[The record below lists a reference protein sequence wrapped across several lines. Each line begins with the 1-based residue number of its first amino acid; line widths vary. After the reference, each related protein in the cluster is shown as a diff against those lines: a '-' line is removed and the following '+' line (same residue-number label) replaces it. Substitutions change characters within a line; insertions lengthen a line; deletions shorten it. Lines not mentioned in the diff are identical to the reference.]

1 MTSDRTG
8 LKSGRVFL
16 VLAGL
21 LTGLLVAFAANAV
34 MLWKSQESLPN
45 DWRYFNSLSLVVRSA
60 ILHYKTIPIHNP
72 WVCGGLDVFA
82 NPQNRIFSPFL
93 VADLMLSPQLANLCG
108 LLVYG
113 AFGFYGMQSALRLLG
128 TSHAASFLGAFLFV
142 NGSWFGLHFYTGHI
156 PFGAIQMIPF
166 GVVALLSIRRPG
178 VVVAAA
184 VGSSFVV
191 LDGGIYAVFFTA
203 LLAASCLVLLPQSRL
218 ELGTSLRENPRIW
231 FASLLTG
238 ILLTAP
244 KSVPGL
250 IGLFDRQPKLDFIT
264 MTGWEVT
271 QALFN
276 PSMTLWDDFQ
286 EGVWTVGFQEF
297 GCYLTLTGIAL
308 IALRCMTNS
317 ELSKK
322 IVPYLAGMLFWFWV
336 GSGWLSEVNPWH
348 VFHKIPIANNLHVQS
363 RTFIIMYFFFVV
375 ALAMAWD
382 SLQRYRVLSAGTL
395 IALVAEA
402 LLVRNLTAA
411 APLIKR
417 EPVPD
422 RNTFITS
429 ETLESTVPYADSPM
443 HYLGTKNTGTS
454 QCYEPAFESKW
465 ITNRE
470 DHAYRGTVW
479 IDPAGPGQVKLT
491 GFTPG
496 RISLDYDAMPAGAKI
511 VFNANAL
518 FGWQVEQG
526 DGRIYGRGNEL
537 LVFEPAS
544 EGKGSAV
551 LVYRPAYLLLIGTL
565 FILGIFLTAYLGL
578 KSVRRKG
585 G

>member
-1 MTSDRTG
+1 MAFARTG
-8 LKSGRVFL
+8 TKKNIVFR
-16 VLAGL
+16 VLAVL
-21 LTGLLVAFAANAV
+21 LTGLVIAFAANAV

-60 ILHYKTIPIHNP
+60 ILHYKTLPVHNP

-93 VADLMLSPQLANLCG
+93 FADLILAPQWANLCS

-113 AFGFYGMQSALRLLG
+113 AFGFCGMKLALRLLG
-128 TSHAASFLGAFLFV
+128 ASQTASFLGAFLFI

-166 GVVALLSIRRPG
+166 GVVALLTLRNPL
-178 VVVAAA
+178 VVVASA
-184 VGSSFVV
+184 VGSSFLV
-191 LDGGIYAVFFTA
+191 LDGGIYAVAFTA
-203 LLAASCLVLLPQSRL
+203 LLCGSCLVLIPRSRID
-218 ELGTSLRENPRIW
+218 LRKSIHENPRIW
-231 FASLLTG
+231 LASFLAG

-244 KSVPGL
+244 KTVPAVMA
-250 IGLFDRQPKLDFIT
+250 LFGRHPKLDFT
-264 MTGWEVT
+264 VMTGREVA

-286 EGVWTVGFQEF
+286 EGVWTAGFQEF

-308 IALRCMTNS
+308 IALRCVTNP

-322 IVPYLAGMLFWFWV
+322 ILPYLLGMLFWFWV
-336 GSGWLSEVNPWH
+336 ASGWLPGVNPWNL
-348 VFHKIPIANNLHVQS
+348 FHKIPIANNLHIQS
-363 RTFIIMYFFFVV
+363 RAFIIMYFFFIV
-375 ALAMAWD
+375 AVAMAWD
-382 SLQRYRVLSAGTL
+382 SLQRFRVLSAGTL
-395 IALVAEA
+395 IVLLTEA

-429 ETLESTVPYADSPM
+429 ETLETTIPYADSPT
-443 HYLGTKNTGTS
+443 HYLGSKNTGTS

-465 ITNRE
+465 ITNSQ
-470 DHAYRGTVW
+470 DHAYRGTAW
-479 IDPAGPGQVKLT
+479 IEPAGSGKVKLT

-496 RISLDYDAMPAGAKI
+496 RISLEYDAMPAGAKV

-518 FGWQVEQG
+518 FGWMVEQG
-526 DGRIYGRGNEL
+526 HGSIYGRGSEL
-537 LVFEPAS
+537 LVFEPAAES
-544 EGKGSAV
+544 KGSAI
-551 LVYRPAYLLLIGTL
+551 LVYRPAYLPVMGAM
-565 FILGIFLTAYLGL
+565 FVLGL
-578 KSVRRKG
+578 LLAAFLVLKAVRG
-585 G
+585 NDG